1 MVWLLLLL
9 YHFLLRC
16 SNASEEQEL
25 FKRLGMP
32 GPPNEDTKR
41 KDPPSFMMELYR
53 QHNRVLGNG
62 LATSISSFDA
72 IDTNQSHEISGDR
85 WSFEFS
91 IADLDPVERVKEAH
105 VRVYKI
111 KGSKQKETPYR
122 VTVFHVLERERS
134 LDSSV
139 SDQYL
144 VNPFNSSLVVRLL
157 DTQILESRQSHWVS
171 FNVEK
176 AIEALQELGVKM
188 AKFEIASTPVNP
200 IDVAP
205 SSRGIRFTKSRGKQ
219 PSLIVFTDDGRNS
232 VEDDRDT
239 RNSQSLDSINYDPS
253 QSHCQRKELFI
264 DFSRLGWSW
273 IIGPPGFDAFMCSGE
288 CTLTFNNKMQ
298 ITNHAYLQ
306 AFLESKH
313 KNIPKPCCSPRKLS
327 PMTLIYYTENGIK
340 MKAYEEMRVE
350 QCGCE

>member
-1 MVWLLLLL
+1 MVFIAVLLFHYLS
-9 YHFLLRC
+9 RAE
-16 SNASEEQEL
+16 ASEEQEL
-25 FKRLGMP
+25 FKRLGIP
-32 GPPNEDTKR
+32 GPPREEGKR
-41 KDPPSFMMELYR
+41 RDPPSFMMELFR
-53 QHNRVLGNG
+53 QHNRVLGHG
-62 LATSISSFDA
+62 MATSISSFDA
-72 IDTNQSHEISGDR
+72 LDTNQSHEVSKDR

-91 IADLDPVERVKEAH
+91 VADLDPRERVTEAH
-105 VRVYKI
+105 VRVYKA

-122 VTVFHVLERERS
+122 VNVFHVLDRERA

-139 SDQYL
+139 NDYYL
-144 VNPFNSSLVVRLL
+144 ISPFNSSLVVRLL

-171 FNVEK
+171 FNVAEAVK
-176 AIEALQELGVKM
+176 ALQELGVYN
-188 AKFEIASTPVNP
+188 ARFEIACTPINP
-200 IDVAP
+200 IDIAQ
-205 SSRGIRFTKSRGKQ
+205 SSRGIRFTKSRGKL
-219 PSLIVFTDDGRNS
+219 PSLVVFTDDGRNV
-232 VEDDRDT
+232 VEEDRDT
-239 RNSQSLDSINYDPS
+239 RNSPSIDSIDYDPS

-288 CTLTFNNKMQ
+288 CTLTFNSRLQ

-313 KNIPKPCCSPRKLS
+313 KNIPKPCCSPMKLS

-340 MKAYEEMRVE
+340 MKEYEEMRVE